1 MASIGNYASALAEAA
16 KKTVTGSI
24 SGIGAAIKGAAR
36 SEMPGINSAYSFA
49 EALKSSANS
58 YSNKNDKDEKSS
70 SSKSSSSASTN
81 TSSDS
86 SNFNAAVV
94 RELQLI
100 NASIIEQ
107 TRLLRYQVDSAKT
120 KSQYD
125 EENAREQALR
135 DSKLLDAINNI
146 GSKGGGRGGGG
157 GGDGNEDSSGIGS
170 ALASGAAEGIMDR
183 ILGGRGGGGKGGKDK
198 GDGKGG
204 KDKGDGKDSGKAGG
218 KSRRGGIGGKL
229 LKGAGAVGLGLGAY
243 MAYDRVSN
251 GGESIAGVAKDLAP
265 GAIGA
270 TVGGLVGMIG
280 GPIGVAIGS
289 AIGGAIGDSDF
300 GHKMFETI
308 LPDLEN
314 YGKIFSQK
322 FQEVSASVTKIFD
335 EFVPTF
341 NNIKDTITSS
351 FTTATNYVVSAF
363 DGIRNSVES
372 SFTTATNYVVSAF
385 GGITKSVESSFGEVK
400 NWFTNF
406 KFPDLKTIVD
416 KTGLG
421 QTLVDPKLAKQV
433 NAEMNA
439 PANQAGNILGNVP
452 NPMGGKAAKQA
463 AMRAANASAATTSAV
478 PAPGVVVPPGG
489 AVATSPPPNAS
500 AAATSAEP
508 VKAPEIGKATETV
521 KPELGKLSSKFET
534 GGRKSSAGI
543 VGWDKKGGT
552 SYGTYQIAAGV
563 GSMAAFLKFAKAKGE
578 TDIVSRLK
586 ASGPAD
592 TGGKTGP
599 FVDEWKKI
607 ASEKGQSFEQLQH
620 DFIEETQYKPAV
632 SSLLKQTKYDV
643 QKQSPAI
650 KDVFFSTVVQHGP
663 GGANDIFKT
672 AIKES
677 GGNDADPE
685 KIISNV
691 YKLRATKFS
700 GSSQAV
706 QESVRKRFIQEEK
719 DALEMQRKPNEQK
732 NLTPDNSKTQSES
745 KPTPKPAE
753 PAKTPQSPGFN
764 SARDSQAAYE
774 AMPTTPVFTGPGFG
788 SYKEGPNPEADTPF
802 SGSKIPES
810 PKPKTSPLTQK
821 MEEVRTEIR
830 KASNATIKVAEKIGK
845 ETVDNFKNLAQSS
858 ARIARAVAPRDKP
871 IRPILKTPEQ
881 IIAETNAN
889 FAKQFQKTV
898 PKAFSLALRQ
908 ALFPKGV
915 GVSQQAAGGA
925 LFRGQQLNNIFG
937 VGKSVNKLATSLFGK
952 QYGGMFAPALNN
964 LATGYLEAGA
974 RAGGR
979 LLFGM
984 IGGMDAEKSNILTGQ
999 ILGNYA
1005 RGNKKLAAEQLIYG
1019 TTGVATGYETVFSKY
1034 GFKNPM
1040 EGVNY
1045 MANTLGAAVSDPVG
1059 RFMDPNA
1066 KASEW
1071 VDPRT
1076 GKKVSLNSTSSFST
1090 DAYGRYNVPSSENKT
1105 NAAVGPTWTSGYDK
1119 EPTVKSVVGGDN
1131 ALTIRDDVANEIA
1144 KKNAWLQEEGNAQRA
1159 EAEIRRQTDAAEAK
1173 YATESS
1179 GQGIIGKLQ
1188 EVITAIS
1195 EGRVGSGSTAG
1206 GSLGFGGGGGGGFFG
1221 SGGPL
1226 ANVGNMAL
1234 DLGRVAL
1241 TNTIYKGLGG
1251 KGKNP
1256 YTAALANF
1264 AISEGLKYGAKL
1276 AYSYAAPYIA
1286 PYVNAATG
1294 ALQTG
1299 GAYVMNQM
1307 GLLTQSQTAAP
1318 IIDGTL
1324 AAGGS
1329 TLLGT
1334 AGAATGSSS
1343 TAGAAAWANS
1353 VAQGQAAAGTGTIGA
1368 VAPTATPAAGGGM
1381 LSGLGEAAYALA
1393 LNPVTWIILG
1403 AAAFTA
1409 WMKGRNDPPNPTIQ
1423 RVLYING
1430 NNDISKITT
1439 NWVFE
1444 FDALNQDQKMA
1455 WIEIS
1460 DQLLRIAFNAAKA
1473 FEVQAGT
1480 LSTYIGAFEYLGTQ
1494 INKWGV
1500 IIGFYNGTPKAPL
1513 PQSIDQI
1520 DFGTPEAFSKLN
1532 ANEVARRIVKKV
1544 EELYKKG
1551 VTHDAKVTEEL
1562 SKTAEALQKV
1572 NYKTLGSGLLE
1583 ATAKRIDTSISKANY
1598 NMQPIEASNGYF
1610 VEDVGMTGGSPRVV
1624 WNEQT
1629 GTYVPV
1635 PVSDQPQYVDTGRT
1649 ETVLGQEGEYVTRPI
1664 YEWKTT
1670 GIQNIVGYDKQ
1681 GRPIYDL
1688 NNDNKLTAEDFTTNL
1703 DTVKAIIPSATATNV
1718 GNYIANQSAAAA
1730 TTAAVAAS
1738 GGGTSSTNT
1747 SGTNAVVNSGNK
1759 ITNNNSSTTIIK
1771 RTDTLDVLRSVG
1783 AQTAVPV
1790 IG

>member
-1 MASIGNYASALAEAA
+1 MASIGNYASALSEAA

-58 YSNKNDKDEKSS
+58 RSNKNDKKSTS
-70 SSKSSSSASTN
+70 SQSSSASTSP
-81 TSSDS
+81 SSDS

-100 NASIIEQ
+100 NANIIEQ

-135 DSKLLDAINNI
+135 DSKLLDAINNL
-146 GSKGGGRGGGG
+146 GSKGGGKGGGG
-157 GGDGNEDSSGIGS
+157 GNEEGPGIGS

-183 ILGGRGGGGKGGKDK
+183 ILGGRGGGKGGKDK
-198 GDGKGG
+198 GDS
-204 KDKGDGKDSGKAGG
+204 KDSGKGAG
-218 KSRRGGIGGKL
+218 KTRRGGIGGKL

-270 TVGGLVGMIG
+270 TVGGLIGMIG

-335 EFVPTF
+335 DFVPTF

-351 FTTATNYVVSAF
+351 FTTATDYVVSAF
-363 DGIRNSVES
+363 SGIR
-372 SFTTATNYVVSAF
+372 
-385 GGITKSVESSFGEVK
+385 KSVESSFGEVK
-400 NWFTNF
+400 NWFTNL
-406 KFPDLKTIVD
+406 KFPDL
-416 KTGLG
+416 GLG
-421 QTLVDPKLAKQV
+421 QVTRDPKLAKEV

-463 AMRAANASAATTSAV
+463 AMRAGNASAATTSAV
-478 PAPGVVVPPGG
+478 PFVTPRPAAVPVENESQAPSTVTGASDRAIDFIKKYEGKFQAKAFRDHKQWSIGYGTKANSIDEVITEEEGFARMKAAVNKSAKSVIDYGKKYGYNWNQNQVDALTSFVYNGGPGFLAQVTDDGKRSNEQISQALLLYNKASKVVQPGL
-489 AVATSPPPNAS
+489 VARREAEKKLFDTSSISTPAS
-500 AAATSAEP
+500 GP
-508 VKAPEIGKATETV
+508 VKA
-521 KPELGKLSSKFET
+521 
-534 GGRKSSAGI
+534 
-543 VGWDKKGGT
+543 
-552 SYGTYQIAAGV
+552 
-563 GSMAAFLKFAKAKGE
+563 
-578 TDIVSRLK
+578 
-586 ASGPAD
+586 
-592 TGGKTGP
+592 
-599 FVDEWKKI
+599 
-607 ASEKGQSFEQLQH
+607 
-620 DFIEETQYKPAV
+620 
-632 SSLLKQTKYDV
+632 
-643 QKQSPAI
+643 
-650 KDVFFSTVVQHGP
+650 
-663 GGANDIFKT
+663 
-672 AIKES
+672 
-677 GGNDADPE
+677 
-685 KIISNV
+685 
-691 YKLRATKFS
+691 
-700 GSSQAV
+700 
-706 QESVRKRFIQEEK
+706 
-719 DALEMQRKPNEQK
+719 
-732 NLTPDNSKTQSES
+732 
-745 KPTPKPAE
+745 
-753 PAKTPQSPGFN
+753 PQSPGFN
-764 SARDSQAAYE
+764 SARDSQAAYD

-845 ETVDNFKNLAQSS
+845 ETVNNLKNLTESS
-858 ARIARAVAPRDKP
+858 ARTARAVAPRDKP

-1076 GKKVSLNSTSSFST
+1076 GKKVSLNSTSSFT
-1090 DAYGRYNVPSSENKT
+1090 ADAYGRYNVPQST
-1105 NAAVGPTWTSGYDK
+1105 NANPVGPTWTSGYDK
-1119 EPTVKSVVGGDN
+1119 EPTVTPIVGGEK
-1131 ALTIRDDVANEIA
+1131 ALVIFDPTSKDATKQTNDLLTQQNDQIA
-1144 KKNAWLQEEGNAQRA
+1144 ADAVRRA
-1159 EAEIRRQTDAAEAK
+1159 TDAAEAK

-1179 GQGIIGKLQ
+1179 GQGIVGKLQ
-1188 EVITAIS
+1188 EVITALT

-1206 GSLGFGGGGGGGFFG
+1206 GSLGIGEGGGGFFG
-1221 SGGPL
+1221 NKGPL
-1226 ANVGNMAL
+1226 AQVGSMAF

-1241 TNTIYKGLGG
+1241 TQNIVKGLGV
-1251 KGKNP
+1251 KNP
-1256 YTAALANF
+1256 YMQMLANF
-1264 AISEGLKYGAKL
+1264 AVNQGLKYAGQA
-1276 AYSYAAPYIA
+1276 AYSAVFGNATFA
-1286 PYVNAATG
+1286 NAAG
-1294 ALQTG
+1294 QVAG
-1299 GAYVMNQM
+1299 GVSNLL
-1307 GLLTQSQTAAP
+1307 GLGGTQAAAP

-1343 TAGAAAWANS
+1343 MAGAAAWSAAS
-1353 VAQGQAAAGTGTIGA
+1353 QGGAAGATGGTIGA
-1368 VAPTATPAAGGGM
+1368 VAPSTATTAAGGSGM
-1381 LSGLGEAAYALA
+1381 LAGLGEAAYALA
-1393 LNPVTWIILG
+1393 MNPATW
-1403 AAAFTA
+1403 AVVAFIA
-1409 WMKGRNDPPNPTIQ
+1409 IASWMMGNDDPPNPTIQ
-1423 RVLYING
+1423 RVLYVSG
-1430 NNDISKITT
+1430 NNDIAKITT

-1455 WIEIS
+1455 WIAIS

-1562 SKTAEALQKV
+1562 SKTAEALQKA

-1583 ATAKRIDTSISKANY
+1583 ATAKRLDTSISKANY

-1610 VEDVGMTGGSPRVV
+1610 VEDVGMTGGSPRAV

-1629 GTYVPV
+1629 GTYV

-1649 ETVLGQEGEYVTRPI
+1649 DQEGEVLTRPV

-1688 NNDNKLTAEDFTTNL
+1688 NSDNKLTAEDFSTNL
-1703 DTVKAIIPSATATNV
+1703 DTVKAVIPSATATNV

-1730 TTAAVAAS
+1730 AAEIAAS
-1738 GGGTSSTNT
+1738 KPKIDTASGDTTNL
-1747 SGTNAVVNSGNK
+1747 VNSGNK
-1759 ITNNNSSTTIIK
+1759 ITNNNNSTSTTVI
-1771 RTDTLDVLRSVG
+1771 RRNDSLDVLRSAS
-1783 AQTAVPV
+1783 AQTAIP